1 MIGSNVLTGK
11 AAAGS
16 ARNTLREPHLITR
29 AQQGDPEAFGELYR
43 MHHDSISG
51 YITHRIKANPQ
62 LTEDLTA
69 DVFLKAWS
77 NITTF
82 HWTGTPIRA
91 WLCTIARNLIADHYK
106 TAATRRLTY
115 TDHITPLH
123 DALTAPV
130 TTTEDT
136 ALTTLTHSDLH
147 HALTQI
153 TPRQQAV
160 IHLRFLSELTVSE
173 TARTLGTTNAAVKT
187 LQWRALD
194 SLRKAYAQAAA

>member
-1 MIGSNVLTGK
+1 MTAEAATGST
-11 AAAGS
+11 
-16 ARNTLREPHLITR
+16 RTTPREPLLIAR

-43 MHHDSISG
+43 MHHDSIAG
-51 YITHRIKANPQ
+51 YITHRAKANPQ
-62 LTEDLTA
+62 LAEDLTA

-77 NITTF
+77 NIATF

-91 WLCTIARNLIADHYK
+91 WLCTIARNLIADYYK

-123 DALTAPV
+123 DALAAPT

-147 HALTQI
+147 QAINQI

-160 IHLRFLSELTVSE
+160 IHLRFLNELTVSE